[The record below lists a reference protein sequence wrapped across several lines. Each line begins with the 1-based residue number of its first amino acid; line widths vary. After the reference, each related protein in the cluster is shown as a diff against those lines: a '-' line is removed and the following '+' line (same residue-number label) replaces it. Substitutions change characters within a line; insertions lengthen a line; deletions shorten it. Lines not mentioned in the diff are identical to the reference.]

1 MTQPVTPDLTNAGMD
16 VTELAVGAKDVI
28 ASTAE
33 RFTSVIEGLLQH
45 LSLENVL
52 MQIAA
57 VFVSMAIGYVIS
69 RRINT
74 LVDRVLP
81 GEDVRGLGAY
91 ARRALVAFT
100 HNVSFSFISGSL
112 LALIVYC
119 IVKIFEFAPQSMV
132 IARVCYNILYAFA
145 LLSLLM
151 AFLQGGI
158 GLRMI
163 TPGVRR
169 IVTIIFWVMAVLQFF
184 GILTDIIQ
192 YLDTTVIP
200 IGGGSM
206 TVWKLLVAI
215 VSVLLTLGVA
225 NWLASLVNQMV
236 EGLENMS
243 ENIKVVLKRV
253 VTVIF
258 MVLAVIIALGTVGID
273 LTILSVFGGAVGVGL
288 GFGLQKIASNYISG
302 FIILLDKS
310 IKIGDLVTVG
320 GFKGRVTEINTRFT
334 VVRNNDGVENIVPNE
349 SFVTSAVLN
358 HSYTESTSVQYIDIS
373 VAYDADVER
382 ALAIM
387 LEEGMRARQRIDTG
401 RRGWAYLD
409 TFGDSGINLR
419 LGFWVKDPVNGV
431 AGLKTAISLAILKRF
446 AEEGIEVPYN
456 QLEVNLRKVD
466 VGEIPVRM
474 KVQSS

>member
-16 VTELAVGAKDVI
+16 VTELADGAKDVI

-169 IVTIIFWVMAVLQFF
+169 IVTIIF
-184 GILTDIIQ
+184 G
-192 YLDTTVIP
+192 
-200 IGGGSM
+200 
-206 TVWKLLVAI
+206 
-215 VSVLLTLGVA
+215 
-225 NWLASLVNQMV
+225 
-236 EGLENMS
+236 
-243 ENIKVVLKRV
+243 
-253 VTVIF
+253 
-258 MVLAVIIALGTVGID
+258 
-273 LTILSVFGGAVGVGL
+273 
-288 GFGLQKIASNYISG
+288 
-302 FIILLDKS
+302 
-310 IKIGDLVTVG
+310 
-320 GFKGRVTEINTRFT
+320 
-334 VVRNNDGVENIVPNE
+334 
-349 SFVTSAVLN
+349 
-358 HSYTESTSVQYIDIS
+358 
-373 VAYDADVER
+373 
-382 ALAIM
+382 
-387 LEEGMRARQRIDTG
+387 
-401 RRGWAYLD
+401 
-409 TFGDSGINLR
+409 
-419 LGFWVKDPVNGV
+419 
-431 AGLKTAISLAILKRF
+431 
-446 AEEGIEVPYN
+446 
-456 QLEVNLRKVD
+456 
-466 VGEIPVRM
+466 
-474 KVQSS
+474 

>member
-16 VTELAVGAKDVI
+16 VTELADGAKDVI

-69 RRINT
+69 LRINT

-225 NWLASLVNQMV
+225 NWLASLINQMV

-387 LEEGMRARQRIDTG
+387 LEEGMRARPRIDTG

>member
-16 VTELAVGAKDVI
+16 VTELADGAKDVI

-74 LVDRVLP
+74 
-81 GEDVRGLGAY
+81 
-91 ARRALVAFT
+91 LVAFT

-225 NWLASLVNQMV
+225 NWLASLINQMV

-387 LEEGMRARQRIDTG
+387 LEEGMRARPRIDTG

>member
-16 VTELAVGAKDVI
+16 VTELADGAKDVI

-225 NWLASLVNQMV
+225 NWLASLINQMV

-258 MVLAVIIALGTVGID
+258 MVLAVIIALGT
-273 LTILSVFGGAVGVGL
+273 

-387 LEEGMRARQRIDTG
+387 LEEGMRARPRIDTG

>member
-206 TVWKLLVAI
+206 TVWKL
-215 VSVLLTLGVA
+215 GVA

-387 LEEGMRARQRIDTG
+387 LEEGMRARPRIDTG

>member
-1 MTQPVTPDLTNAGMD
+1 
-16 VTELAVGAKDVI
+16 
-28 ASTAE
+28 
-33 RFTSVIEGLLQH
+33 
-45 LSLENVL
+45 
-52 MQIAA
+52 
-57 VFVSMAIGYVIS
+57 
-69 RRINT
+69 
-74 LVDRVLP
+74 
-81 GEDVRGLGAY
+81 
-91 ARRALVAFT
+91 
-100 HNVSFSFISGSL
+100 
-112 LALIVYC
+112 
-119 IVKIFEFAPQSMV
+119 
-132 IARVCYNILYAFA
+132 
-145 LLSLLM
+145 
-151 AFLQGGI
+151 
-158 GLRMI
+158 
-163 TPGVRR
+163 
-169 IVTIIFWVMAVLQFF
+169 
-184 GILTDIIQ
+184 
-192 YLDTTVIP
+192 
-200 IGGGSM
+200 
-206 TVWKLLVAI
+206 
-215 VSVLLTLGVA
+215 
-225 NWLASLVNQMV
+225 MV

-387 LEEGMRARQRIDTG
+387 LEEGMRARPRIDTG
-401 RRGWAYLD
+401 RRGWAYRD

-419 LGFWVKDPVNGV
+419 LGIWVKDPVNGV
-431 AGLKTAISLAILKRF
+431 AGLKSAISLAILKRF
-446 AEEGIEVPYN
+446 AVEGIEVPYN

>member
-16 VTELAVGAKDVI
+16 VTELADGAKDVI

-310 IKIGDLVTVG
+310 TTWS
-320 GFKGRVTEINTRFT
+320 R
-334 VVRNNDGVENIVPNE
+334 
-349 SFVTSAVLN
+349 SAA
-358 HSYTESTSVQYIDIS
+358 S
-373 VAYDADVER
+373 
-382 ALAIM
+382 
-387 LEEGMRARQRIDTG
+387 
-401 RRGWAYLD
+401 RGA
-409 TFGDSGINLR
+409 
-419 LGFWVKDPVNGV
+419 
-431 AGLKTAISLAILKRF
+431 
-446 AEEGIEVPYN
+446 
-456 QLEVNLRKVD
+456 
-466 VGEIPVRM
+466 
-474 KVQSS
+474 

>member
-16 VTELAVGAKDVI
+16 VTELADGAKDVI

-192 YLDTTVIP
+192 YLDTTV
-200 IGGGSM
+200 
-206 TVWKLLVAI
+206 
-215 VSVLLTLGVA
+215 
-225 NWLASLVNQMV
+225 
-236 EGLENMS
+236 
-243 ENIKVVLKRV
+243 VLKRV

-387 LEEGMRARQRIDTG
+387 LEEGMRARPRIDTG

>member
-16 VTELAVGAKDVI
+16 VTELADGAKDVI

-200 IGGGSM
+200 IGGG
-206 TVWKLLVAI
+206 
-215 VSVLLTLGVA
+215 
-225 NWLASLVNQMV
+225 
-236 EGLENMS
+236 LENMS

-387 LEEGMRARQRIDTG
+387 LEEGMRARPRIDTG

>member
-1 MTQPVTPDLTNAGMD
+1 M
-16 VTELAVGAKDVI
+16 
-28 ASTAE
+28 
-33 RFTSVIEGLLQH
+33 
-45 LSLENVL
+45 
-52 MQIAA
+52 
-57 VFVSMAIGYVIS
+57 
-69 RRINT
+69 
-74 LVDRVLP
+74 
-81 GEDVRGLGAY
+81 VR
-91 ARRALVAFT
+91 
-100 HNVSFSFISGSL
+100 S
-112 LALIVYC
+112 
-119 IVKIFEFAPQSMV
+119 
-132 IARVCYNILYAFA
+132 
-145 LLSLLM
+145 
-151 AFLQGGI
+151 
-158 GLRMI
+158 
-163 TPGVRR
+163 
-169 IVTIIFWVMAVLQFF
+169 
-184 GILTDIIQ
+184 
-192 YLDTTVIP
+192 
-200 IGGGSM
+200 
-206 TVWKLLVAI
+206 
-215 VSVLLTLGVA
+215 VSVS
-225 NWLASLVNQMV
+225 ASVC
-236 EGLENMS
+236 
-243 ENIKVVLKRV
+243 RR
-253 VTVIF
+253 
-258 MVLAVIIALGTVGID
+258 
-273 LTILSVFGGAVGVGL
+273 
-288 GFGLQKIASNYISG
+288 SNYISG

-387 LEEGMRARQRIDTG
+387 LEEGMRARPRIDTG

>member
-1 MTQPVTPDLTNAGMD
+1 
-16 VTELAVGAKDVI
+16 
-28 ASTAE
+28 
-33 RFTSVIEGLLQH
+33 
-45 LSLENVL
+45 
-52 MQIAA
+52 
-57 VFVSMAIGYVIS
+57 
-69 RRINT
+69 
-74 LVDRVLP
+74 
-81 GEDVRGLGAY
+81 
-91 ARRALVAFT
+91 
-100 HNVSFSFISGSL
+100 
-112 LALIVYC
+112 
-119 IVKIFEFAPQSMV
+119 
-132 IARVCYNILYAFA
+132 
-145 LLSLLM
+145 
-151 AFLQGGI
+151 
-158 GLRMI
+158 
-163 TPGVRR
+163 
-169 IVTIIFWVMAVLQFF
+169 MAVLQFF

-387 LEEGMRARQRIDTG
+387 LEEGMRARPRIDT
-401 RRGWAYLD
+401 AAA
-409 TFGDSGINLR
+409 
-419 LGFWVKDPVNGV
+419 
-431 AGLKTAISLAILKRF
+431 AGPISTPSATR
-446 AEEGIEVPYN
+446 A
-456 QLEVNLRKVD
+456 
-466 VGEIPVRM
+466 
-474 KVQSS
+474 ST

>member
-1 MTQPVTPDLTNAGMD
+1 MNKSTWESTVKPVVVLS
-16 VTELAVGAKDVI
+16 VI
-28 ASTAE
+28 A
-33 RFTSVIEGLLQH
+33 
-45 LSLENVL
+45 
-52 MQIAA
+52 
-57 VFVSMAIGYVIS
+57 
-69 RRINT
+69 
-74 LVDRVLP
+74 LV
-81 GEDVRGLGAY
+81 
-91 ARRALVAFT
+91 
-100 HNVSFSFISGSL
+100 VSFL
-112 LALIVYC
+112 LALVNSFTAPIIEENQKAATLAAYVDVMPTVSDAKTLEEVTDYTTENVTGV
-119 IVKIFEFAPQSMV
+119 VKAEDGRIPKTAEEK
-132 IARVCYNILYAFA
+132 
-145 LLSLLM
+145 
-151 AFLQGGI
+151 GI
-158 GLRMI
+158 
-163 TPGVRR
+163 T
-169 IVTIIFWVMAVLQFF
+169 A

-387 LEEGMRARQRIDTG
+387 LEEGMRARPRIDTG

>member
-16 VTELAVGAKDVI
+16 VTELADGAKDVI

-225 NWLASLVNQMV
+225 NWLASLINQMV

-273 LTILSVFGGAVGVGL
+273 LTILSV
-288 GFGLQKIASNYISG
+288 FGLQKIASNYISG

-387 LEEGMRARQRIDTG
+387 LEEGMRARPRIDTG

>member
-16 VTELAVGAKDVI
+16 VTELADGAKDVI

-273 LTILSVFGGAVGVGL
+273 LTILS
-288 GFGLQKIASNYISG
+288 G

-387 LEEGMRARQRIDTG
+387 LEEGMRARPRIDTG

>member
-16 VTELAVGAKDVI
+16 VTELADGAKDVI

-74 LVDRVLP
+74 FVDRVLP
-81 GEDVRGLGAY
+81 GKDVRGLGAY
-91 ARRALVAFT
+91 ARRALVA
-100 HNVSFSFISGSL
+100 FISGSL

-387 LEEGMRARQRIDTG
+387 LEEGMRARPRIDTG